1 MLLSIKKQLWI
12 RASVIEYKESISQSS
27 DWNVHDAALNSL
39 KQYCIL
45 SSKIIVSYT
54 MHYRVDSS
62 WTRKQK
68 CPLLSYN
75 NQIIHPR
82 YLFFF
87 FFFNFNVLPSRS
99 SWKDLKSN
107 LKNMNK
113 SSIIIAHYFSNVK
126 LIFIQ
131 SWAQV

>member
-12 RASVIEYKESISQSS
+12 RAWSVIEYKESISHSS
-27 DWNVHDAALNSL
+27 DWNVHGAALNSL
-39 KQYCIL
+39 N
-45 SSKIIVSYT
+45 SIVFCLLKLLCHT
-54 MHYRVDSS
+54 L

-87 FFFNFNVLPSRS
+87 FNFNFNLLPSRS
-99 SWKDLKSN
+99 SWKDLNSN